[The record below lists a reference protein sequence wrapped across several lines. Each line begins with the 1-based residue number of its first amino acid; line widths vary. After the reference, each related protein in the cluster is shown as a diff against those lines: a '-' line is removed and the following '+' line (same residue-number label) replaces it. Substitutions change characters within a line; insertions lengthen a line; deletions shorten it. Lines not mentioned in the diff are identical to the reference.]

1 MPRGENFKNKQTAK
15 KHGFGSHPENINR
28 NGRPRALKNV
38 IKEVFME
45 EFDIT
50 LSSSQANDMIMA
62 MLCMTEKQVKDLGER
77 EDVPFWL
84 KMISKKMER
93 DMSRGS
99 IHLMEVLFDRVYGK
113 PKETVDTTVS
123 MPQAEINVGIIKG
136 SVDLADSED
145 AIILD

>member
-1 MPRGENFKNKQTAK
+1 MPKGENLKGKTPTN
-15 KHGFGSHPENINR
+15 GFNANSDHINR
-28 NGRPRALKNV
+28 NGRPKALRNV
-38 IKEVFME
+38 IKDVFIE
-45 EFDIT
+45 EFNIQ
-50 LSSSQANDMIMA
+50 LSSSQANEMIMA
-62 MLCMTEKQVKDLGER
+62 MLCMTEKQITDLGER
-77 EDVPFWL
+77 DDVPFWL

-123 MPQAEINVGIIKG
+123 MPQATIQVGVIK
-136 SVDLADSED
+136 SDILTADSED

>member
-1 MPRGENFKNKQTAK
+1 MPRGENFKNKEVAK
-15 KHGFGSHPENINR
+15 KHGFGAHPENINR
-28 NGRPRALKNV
+28 NGRPRALRNV
-38 IKEVFME
+38 IKDVFME

-50 LSSSQANDMIMA
+50 LSASQANDMIMA
-62 MLCMTEKQVKDLGER
+62 MLCMTEKQVSDLGER

-99 IHLMEVLFDRVYGK
+99 VHLMEVLFDRVYGK

-123 MPQAEINVGIIKG
+123 MPQANIQIGIVPS
-136 SVDLADSED
+136 SVNLADSED